1 MKCPY
6 CDKEMIAGY
15 IQSSGHIYWSE
26 NIRKVVGIPPRKNGM
41 CISDNTGMGSIWQK
55 QVVVRSAGRLLWIYN
70 YK

>member
-26 NIRKVVGIPPRKNGM
+26 NIRKVAGIPPRKNGM
-41 CISDNTGMGSIWQK
+41 CISDNTGMGSGHMAKAVFCKECRKI
-55 QVVVRSAGRLLWIYN
+55 IMDI
-70 YK
+70 